1 MIEREEIDDLEIQEQ
16 WKEFQLPYIQ
26 LDIAAVDEKDEK
38 SDEKDEE
45 SDEEDEKSDENNLK
59 YCLHLK
65 GTSSS
70 VTVACAYEK
79 SNN

>member
-1 MIEREEIDDLEIQEQ
+1 MIKREEIDDLEIQEQ

-26 LDIAAVDEKDEK
+26 LDIAAVEK
-38 SDEKDEE
+38 
-45 SDEEDEKSDENNLK
+45 DEKSDENNLK

>member
-1 MIEREEIDDLEIQEQ
+1 MIKREEIDDLEIQEQ

-38 SDEKDEE
+38 SDEK
-45 SDEEDEKSDENNLK
+45 SDKNNLK
-59 YCLHLK
+59 YSLHLK

>member
-1 MIEREEIDDLEIQEQ
+1 MIKREEIDDLEIQEQ

-26 LDIAAVDEKDEK
+26 LDIAAVEK
-38 SDEKDEE
+38 
-45 SDEEDEKSDENNLK
+45 DEKSDENNLK

-70 VTVACAYEK
+70 VTVACAYEE

>member
-1 MIEREEIDDLEIQEQ
+1 MIEREEIDNLEIQEQ

-26 LDIAAVDEKDEK
+26 LDIAAVDEKDE
-38 SDEKDEE
+38 E
-45 SDEEDEKSDENNLK
+45 SDKNNLK

-65 GTSSS
+65 GTGSS
-70 VTVACAYEK
+70 VIVACAYEE

>member
-1 MIEREEIDDLEIQEQ
+1 MIEREEIDDLEIQDQ

-26 LDIAAVDEKDEK
+26 LDIVAVDEKDEK
-38 SDEKDEE
+38 SDE
-45 SDEEDEKSDENNLK
+45 NNLK
-59 YCLHLK
+59 YRLRFK

-70 VTVACAYEK
+70 VIVACAYEK

>member
-38 SDEKDEE
+38 SDEKDE
-45 SDEEDEKSDENNLK
+45 KSDENNLK

>member
-26 LDIAAVDEKDEK
+26 LDIAAVDEKDE
-38 SDEKDEE
+38 
-45 SDEEDEKSDENNLK
+45 NNLK

-70 VTVACAYEK
+70 VIVACAYEK

>member
-1 MIEREEIDDLEIQEQ
+1 MIKREEIDDLEIQEQ

-26 LDIAAVDEKDEK
+26 LDIAAVEKDEK
-38 SDEKDEE
+38 S
-45 SDEEDEKSDENNLK
+45 DEKSDENNLK

-70 VTVACAYEK
+70 VTVACAYEE